1 LPENKRM
8 KKRYI
13 ADLYIHNRW
22 YLLITIGIFIFLF
35 SFFLPFLLN
44 VAFIYL
50 IVLLSLTLLDY
61 HLLFAGNKGVQAQRI
76 VNDRM
81 NLGDENT
88 ISLSMLNTFSF
99 NANVT
104 LIDELPIQFQ
114 DRNFKKYFVI
124 GAGKRAK
131 ESYNLRPVYRGEYA
145 FGRILSFVRTPLGLL
160 QRKCVSEVAQ
170 VVKVYP
176 SVKYLRK
183 YQLLALSDSNQ
194 YAGTKK
200 IRRLGHSME
209 FEQIKEYVQGD
220 DIRSIN
226 WKATARRNSLMV
238 NNYID
243 ARSQQIYC
251 LIDKGRTMKM
261 PFDGMSLQDY
271 AINAALI
278 FLNIALLKQDRAG
291 LITYSSKVNDII
303 AAERSSTQLTKIQE
317 TLYRQATA
325 FEDSDYEAL
334 AATVYRKLS
343 HRSFLMLFTNFET
356 MAALERQ
363 LPYLRKLASRHLLCV
378 VFFQNTLL
386 KQIHESQPDT
396 MEGIYI
402 KTIATRFDFEKKQIV
417 KELRRH
423 GILSVLT
430 TPEGLTVDVVNKYL
444 ELKAKQMV

>member
-1 LPENKRM
+1 M
-8 KKRYI
+8 KKRFI
-13 ADLYIHNRW
+13 ADLFINNRW
-22 YLLITIGIFIFLF
+22 YLLITIGIFLFLF
-35 SFFLPFLLN
+35 SFFLPFIWN
-44 VAFIYL
+44 IAVIYT
-50 IVLLSLTLLDY
+50 IVFSASTILDY
-61 HLLFAGNKGVQAQRI
+61 YLLFAGRKSIQAQRLTHE
-76 VNDRM
+76 RM
-81 NLGDENT
+81 NLGHKNT
-88 ISLSMLNTFSF
+88 VQLSILNAFPFS
-99 NANVT
+99 AQVT
-104 LIDELPIQFQ
+104 VIDEIPVQFQ
-114 DRNFKKYFVI
+114 ERGFKKSLTI
-124 GAGKRAK
+124 AAGKRNT
-131 ESYNLRPVYRGEYA
+131 ETYDLRPVTRGEYQ
-145 FGRILSFVRTPLGLL
+145 FGRILCYVRSPLGLL
-160 QRKCVSEVAQ
+160 QRRCITEAAQ

-226 WKATARRNSLMV
+226 WKATARKGGLMV

-261 PFDGMSLQDY
+261 PFDGMSLLDY
-271 AINAALI
+271 AINSALI

-291 LITYSSKVNDII
+291 LFTFSAKVNDVI
-303 AAERSSTQLTKIQE
+303 AAERSSTQLSKIQE
-317 TLYRQATA
+317 TLYRQTTD
-325 FEDSDYEAL
+325 FLDSDYETL
-334 AATVYRKLS
+334 AATLYRKLS
-343 HRSFLMLFTNFET
+343 HRSFLLLFTNFET
-356 MAALERQ
+356 MASLERQ

-386 KQIHESQPDT
+386 KHIHEVQPDT
-396 MEGIYI
+396 LEGIYI
-402 KTIATRFDFEKKQIV
+402 KTIADRFDFEKKQIV

-430 TPEGLTVDVVNKYL
+430 TPEELTVDIVNKYL